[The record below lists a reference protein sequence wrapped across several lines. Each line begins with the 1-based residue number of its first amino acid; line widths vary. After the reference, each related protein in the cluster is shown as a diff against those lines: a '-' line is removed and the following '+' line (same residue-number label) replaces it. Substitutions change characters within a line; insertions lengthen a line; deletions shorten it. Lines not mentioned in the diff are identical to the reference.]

1 MALNTNELILDR
13 VRSLAAHDLSTG
25 KLLFRLT
32 SLEDPSLSCTAE
44 GEEVVDAIGS
54 LITTIYRAKKATFSA
69 SNSLISL
76 DLAAAQY
83 GTKKTIVDGAK
94 VAAITDY
101 AYEILTPEAVKTGE
115 GDDAK
120 ITGYQVKLGYDK
132 DGTQKITN
140 INTDNIKYIYSVEN
154 GQIGTAYEAKAAV
167 SATEC
172 VIAADGTISL
182 PVTTG
187 TDGAVKPVING
198 KVYVEYTY
206 ENANAMK
213 VTNRASEFPS
223 ACSVVIYAYFKDV
236 CNENTVYS
244 GKIICPKA
252 KLNPEQVELALTSTG
267 KHAFEFQMMKD
278 YCAEE
283 GADELFSIIVS
294 Q

>member
-1 MALNTNELILDR
+1 MAFNINEMILDR
-13 VRSLAAHDLSTG
+13 VRSLTTHDLSTG
-25 KLLFRLT
+25 ELLFRLT

-83 GTKKTIVDGAK
+83 GTKKEVGATG
-94 VAAITDY
+94 AEIIDY
-101 AYEILTPEAVKTGE
+101 AYEILKPTEVKDGE
-115 GDDAK
+115 NV
-120 ITGYQVKLGYDK
+120 TGYQVKLGK
-132 DGTQKITN
+132 TPLEN
-140 INTDNIKYIYSVEN
+140 SVKYIYSIEN
-154 GQIGTAYEAKAAV
+154 GQIGTAYKVGSAA

-172 VIAADGTISL
+172 VIGKDGTITL
-182 PVTTG
+182 PYTTG
-187 TDGAVKPVING
+187 KDNKVAPVISG

-206 ENANAMK
+206 KNANAMK
-213 VTNRASEFPS
+213 VTNRASEFPT
-223 ACSVVIYAYFKDV
+223 ACSLVIYAYFKDI
-236 CNENTVYS
+236 CNENLVYS

-278 YCAEE
+278 YCADE
-283 GADELFSIIVS
+283 GEDELFSIIIS

>member
-1 MALNTNELILDR
+1 MALNINEMILDR
-13 VRSLAAHDLSTG
+13 VRSLTTHDLSTG

-32 SLEDPSLSCTAE
+32 SLEDPSLACTAE

-83 GTKKTIVDGAK
+83 GTKK
-94 VAAITDY
+94 VAAGVTEGVTSITDY
-101 AYEILTPEAVKTGE
+101 AYEILSPEVVKTGE
-115 GDDAK
+115 GEQAQV
-120 ITGYQVKLGYDK
+120 TGYKVTLKNAPNVDS
-132 DGTQKITN
+132 
-140 INTDNIKYIYSVEN
+140 IKYIYSIEN

-172 VIAADGTISL
+172 LVGADGTISL
-182 PVTTG
+182 PVITG
-187 TDGAVKPVING
+187 EDGKIMPVING

-206 ENANAMK
+206 ENTNAMK
-213 VTNRASEFPS
+213 VTNRASEFPE

-283 GADELFSIIVS
+283 GDDELFSIIIS

>member
-1 MALNTNELILDR
+1 MAFNINEMILDR
-13 VRSLAAHDLSTG
+13 VRSLTTHNLETSE
-25 KLLFRLT
+25 LLFRLT

-54 LITTIYRAKKATFSA
+54 LITTLYRAKKATFSA

-83 GTKKTIVDGAK
+83 GAKKEVGAEG
-94 VAAITDY
+94 ATITDY
-101 AYEILTPEAVKTGE
+101 AYEILKV
-115 GDDAK
+115 
-120 ITGYQVKLGYDK
+120 
-132 DGTQKITN
+132 DGTSVTLKN
-140 INTDNIKYIYSVEN
+140 KPNVDSIKYIYGIEDN
-154 GQIGTAYEAKAAV
+154 QIGTAYKAG
-167 SATEC
+167 SAASETEF
-172 VIAADGTISL
+172 VVAEDGTITL
-182 PVTTG
+182 PTSVTT
-187 TDGAVKPVING
+187 G

-206 ENANAMK
+206 QNANAMK
-213 VTNRASEFPS
+213 VTNRASEFPT
-223 ACSVVIYAYFKDV
+223 ACSMVIYAYFKDV
-236 CNENTVYS
+236 CNENKVYS

-283 GADELFSIIVS
+283 GEDELFSIVIS

>member
-1 MALNTNELILDR
+1 MAFNINEMLLDR
-13 VRSLAAHDLSTG
+13 VRSLTAHKLGDG
-25 KLLFRLT
+25 ELLFRLT

-44 GEEVVDAIGS
+44 GEEITDAIGS
-54 LITTIYRAKKATFSA
+54 LITTLYRAKKATFSA

-83 GTKKTIVDGAK
+83 GADK
-94 VAAITDY
+94 VVGSDTNKIIDY
-101 AYEILTPEAVKTGE
+101 AYEVLPVKAPAVE
-115 GDDAK
+115 GDPYTIELKNAA
-120 ITGYQVKLGYDK
+120 TTMK
-132 DGTQKITN
+132 DENGEDVTT
-140 INTDNIKYIYSVEN
+140 IKYIYAIEN
-154 GQIGTAYEAKAAV
+154 GQIGTTYEYNPAV
-167 SATEC
+167 SEKNFT
-172 VIAADGTISL
+172 VDKDNKTIKL
-182 PVTTG
+182 PTG
-187 TDGAVKPVING
+187 VKSG
-198 KVYVEYTY
+198 KIYVEYTY

-213 VTNRASEFPS
+213 VTNRASEFPK

-278 YCAEE
+278 YCADESE
-283 GADELFSIIVS
+283 DELFSIIIS